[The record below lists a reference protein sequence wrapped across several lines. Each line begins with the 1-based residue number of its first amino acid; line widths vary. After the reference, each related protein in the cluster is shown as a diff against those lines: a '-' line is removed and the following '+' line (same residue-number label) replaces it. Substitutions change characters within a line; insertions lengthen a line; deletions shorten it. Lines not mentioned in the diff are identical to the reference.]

1 MGLLVRAG
9 PGRTAPLLP
18 LVQWDY
24 TVATSAAGA
33 APPRDAELVV
43 TASHLP
49 GASTSRVRTEKA
61 EWSYDDGRAW
71 HPGVPRSCPCG
82 SVSRTRRAAR

>member
-1 MGLLVRAG
+1 M
-9 PGRTAPLLP
+9 
-18 LVQWDY
+18 QWDY

-33 APPRDAELVV
+33 APRDAELVV

-82 SVSRTRRAAR
+82 SVPRTRRAAR